1 MMKYIVTAGIAI
13 LVSQLSLAEHH
24 AAAEPKAKI
33 VIGHEISDEG
43 ERMDITAGDLA
54 AVELLKSYVEAHNRH
69 DTAAIGR
76 LNASD
81 FKAWAANGV
90 VIEGSDAHIAFLK
103 DWFASSSPNWKYKYA
118 IANDVVR
125 PDGSVNHWVTAAYTV
140 TNTVEGKAVKAEEM
154 LDARIE
160 NGKIKY
166 LFVAARAL
174 LSEE

>member
-1 MMKYIVTAGIAI
+1 MAGIAI

-24 AAAEPKAKI
+24 EAAEPKAKI

-90 VIEGSDAHIAFLK
+90 VIDGSDAHIAFLK
-103 DWFASSSPNWKYKYA
+103 DWFASSSPTWKSAPRACRRSPGRNTAYRYCSCSTRFLQS
-118 IANDVVR
+118 VR
-125 PDGSVNHWVTAAYTV
+125 HLSVFFTQRSIVLLRPTKTGATFSSNKFTA
-140 TNTVEGKAVKAEEM
+140 
-154 LDARIE
+154 
-160 NGKIKY
+160 
-166 LFVAARAL
+166 
-174 LSEE
+174 SS